1 MNILVIG
8 AGGRE
13 HSLGIALKRSPQ
25 CGTLYFAPGNAGTSF
40 LGKNVDI
47 RDTDSEALL
56 GFAIENNISSCNFLY
71 VDPIWCPLIEAQQS
85 AKWLNQHSIWLSNG
99 EENFSEYLA
108 RFNANQRRNIKR
120 DAREYLKFTKKEKEK
135 II

>member
-56 GFAIENNISSCNFLY
+56 GFAIENNIDLTMVGPESVSYKHLTL
-71 VDPIWCPLIEAQQS
+71 P
-85 AKWLNQHSIWLSNG
+85 
-99 EENFSEYLA
+99 
-108 RFNANQRRNIKR
+108 
-120 DAREYLKFTKKEKEK
+120 TKA
-135 II
+135 